1 MLLLEMPSNIK
12 YHLLLDI
19 QDGSLKVCSC
29 PLYKTIRKL
38 FSLFSLFSVLSTYI
52 QND

>member
-29 PLYKTIRKL
+29 LPYKTIGKL
-38 FSLFSLFSVLSTYI
+38 FFYQEVQLEGFQFFL
-52 QND
+52 